1 MIIDPSFFNQFLQ
14 PLLMLKIA
22 ILVIIFIYFLFT
34 IVIYTQ
40 VNTMNQIINEVH
52 SSAIL
57 QTIAILNLLLAISLF
72 VLALVIL

>member
-1 MIIDPSFFNQFLQ
+1 MFADLVVFNQLPR
-14 PLLMLKIA
+14 PLFFLKIFSLII
-22 ILVIIFIYFLFT
+22 ILFYLGFAVVVFNQVKIMNKT
-34 IVIYTQ
+34 IT
-40 VNTMNQIINEVH
+40 EVH